1 MGGGVFVLV
10 FWGSDMLLVCL
21 SPTLVL
27 VQTHLQNTGVRLGI
41 SSSAFTVGT
50 VLLTEVP
57 PSRSNEGKI
66 VSASFLV
73 PRKESFCPPAFQE
86 ALTE

>member
-1 MGGGVFVLV
+1 MLI

-21 SPTLVL
+21 SHTLVL
-27 VQTHLQNTGVRLGI
+27 VQTHLQNTGARLGI
-41 SSSAFTVGT
+41 SSSASTVGT

-57 PSRSNEGKI
+57 PSGSNEGKI

-73 PRKESFCPPAFQE
+73 P
-86 ALTE
+86 